1 MSESDLNAAPAAAP
15 PTAGRILHNAR
26 RAAGMSL
33 DDLAARVKVPVSRL
47 QALENDQFEEWP
59 NKNLLRALA
68 ASVARH
74 VRLDPAIVLNQM
86 PNAEKVVWSAAA
98 SGSSVGFTERDGL
111 SLRSP
116 GGLARLPLA
125 LLALALVVAALAIY
139 FGPRVRASVEGIWTG
154 PASVASP
161 AAVPV
166 ASEPVLPPDAGPTD
180 TRVGAGTPE
189 TPSGVP
195 TASGALTDALSA
207 APAVAVAVS
216 QPVQAKTAV
225 AAPASMAAA
234 SASTSLLLV
243 FKASGMTWVAV
254 TDAKGAYVLRKTL
267 GAGETATASGD
278 LPLWVVVGRVDH
290 TEVLVRGKTMKLEPT
305 APDNVARFKVQ

>member
-1 MSESDLNAAPAAAP
+1 MSESDLNPAPAAAP

-86 PNAEKVVWSAAA
+86 PKAEKVVWSAAA

-189 TPSGVP
+189 TPSTVP
-195 TASGALTDALSA
+195 TASGALTEAS
-207 APAVAVAVS
+207 PATPAVAVS

-234 SASTSLLLV
+234 SASTTPLLV

>member
-1 MSESDLNAAPAAAP
+1 MSESDLNPAPAAAP

-59 NKNLLRALA
+59 DKNLLRALA

-86 PNAEKVVWSAAA
+86 PKAEKVVWSAAA

-189 TPSGVP
+189 TPSTVP
-195 TASGALTDALSA
+195 TASGALTEAS
-207 APAVAVAVS
+207 PATPAVAVS

-234 SASTSLLLV
+234 SASTTPLLV

>member
-1 MSESDLNAAPAAAP
+1 MSESDLNPAPAAAP

-59 NKNLLRALA
+59 DKNLLRALA

-86 PNAEKVVWSAAA
+86 PKAEKVVWSAAA

-161 AAVPV
+161 VAAPV

-189 TPSGVP
+189 TPSTVP
-195 TASGALTDALSA
+195 TASGALTEAS
-207 APAVAVAVS
+207 PATPAVAVS

-234 SASTSLLLV
+234 SASTTPLLV

-290 TEVLVRGKTMKLEPT
+290 TEVMVRGKTMKLEPT